1 MDKNR
6 TNQTNQDELKA
17 LEAKLN
23 EKIARAEKLEKS
35 LKQAQKENRERK
47 PRKSFAEK
55 FLLKI
60 ILILVFTTILL
71 FLIIAGYLY
80 FSEKIAKES
89 YEAKSAMVSQE
100 LVQCAELSTVK
111 MNYSDVVIT
120 KRTFLGLGKSYSII
134 KFNGVARAGIE
145 DISKVETEI
154 SPDLNKITIRMPS
167 CTLLSNDISSF
178 EVFDESDNIFV
189 PIQTDAI
196 FAEIEKARDSTSI
209 TLQNDGLIKE
219 ANAHA
224 KSLLT
229 QVFTAMGFKFV
240 DIQIYDPLDSTT
252 SMGENLENNAPDI
265 SPITSLPKG
274 F

>member
-1 MDKNR
+1 MG
-6 TNQTNQDELKA
+6 TMA
-17 LEAKLN
+17 
-23 EKIARAEKLEKS
+23 
-35 LKQAQKENRERK
+35 
-47 PRKSFAEK
+47 
-55 FLLKI
+55 
-60 ILILVFTTILL
+60 
-71 FLIIAGYLY
+71 YLY

-111 MNYSDVVIT
+111 MYYSDVSIT
-120 KRTFLGLGKSYSII
+120 TRTFLGLGKSYSIV

-145 DISKVETEI
+145 DISKLETEI

-196 FAEIEKARDSTSI
+196 FVDIEKARDNTSI

-219 ANAHA
+219 ANNHA
-224 KSLLT
+224 KSILT
-229 QVFTAMGFKFV
+229 QVFSAMGFTFV
-240 DIQIYDPLDSTT
+240 DIQIYDPDRKSVV
-252 SMGENLENNAPDI
+252 
-265 SPITSLPKG
+265 
-274 F
+274 

>member
-134 KFNGVARAGIE
+134 KFNGVAWAGIE
-145 DISKVETEI
+145 DITKVETEI

-167 CTLLSNDISSF
+167 CTLHSNDISSF
-178 EVFDESDNIFV
+178 EVFDE
-189 PIQTDAI
+189 
-196 FAEIEKARDSTSI
+196 
-209 TLQNDGLIKE
+209 
-219 ANAHA
+219 
-224 KSLLT
+224 
-229 QVFTAMGFKFV
+229 
-240 DIQIYDPLDSTT
+240 
-252 SMGENLENNAPDI
+252 
-265 SPITSLPKG
+265 
-274 F
+274 